1 MSSSVTEDGLLGGRV
16 RLLQPRDGYRAAVDP
31 VLLAAAVPAMPGE
44 RVLDLGCG
52 VGAAAF
58 CLLARRPG
66 IRVVGLEIQA
76 ELAGL
81 AGRNAVLNG
90 AAEGFRVVAGDA
102 ARPPEPLEGF
112 DHVMT
117 NPPFLGEG
125 AGTRP
130 ADGSRALAHVEGG
143 LDLAGWLKAAVKALR
158 PKGRLTLIHRADR
171 LAEIL
176 AILEKR
182 GVGEVTVLPLW
193 PKAGRAAGRVI
204 VMARKAVRTPLRLL
218 PGLVLHAP
226 DGAYTPEAEAVL
238 RGGAGLDPYMAAGD
252 NAKP

>member
-1 MSSSVTEDGLLGGRV
+1 MSSCVTEDGLLNGRV

-66 IRVVGLEIQA
+66 VRVVGMDIQA
-76 ELAGL
+76 ELAEL
-81 AGRNAVLNG
+81 AERNAALNG
-90 AAEGFRVVAGDA
+90 CAGSFRAVVGDA
-102 ARPPEPLEGF
+102 AHPPEPLEGF

-117 NPPFLGEG
+117 NPPFMGEG
-125 AGTRP
+125 TGTRP
-130 ADGSRALAHVEGG
+130 AEGSRAVAHVEGG

-176 AILEKR
+176 AILARR
-182 GVGEVTVLPLW
+182 GVGEVAVLPLW

-204 VMARKAVRTPLRLL
+204 VSARKSVRSPFRLL
-218 PGLVLHAP
+218 PGLVLHAA
-226 DGAYTPEAEAVL
+226 DGAYVPEAEAVL
-238 RGGAGLDPYMAAGD
+238 RGGGGLDQCWAAGD
-252 NAKP
+252 KG